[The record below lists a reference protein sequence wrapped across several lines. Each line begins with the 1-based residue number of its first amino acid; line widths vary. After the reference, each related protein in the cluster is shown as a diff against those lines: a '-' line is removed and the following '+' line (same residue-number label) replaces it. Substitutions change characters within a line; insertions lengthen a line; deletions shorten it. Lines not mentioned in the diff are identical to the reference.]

1 MDTQTM
7 VDMKHEFDILTTKYL
22 DEYMKLKTHYSQET
36 TLHAD
41 TVSKIQSENNSL
53 CQKLKSN
60 EQIIHSLEKE
70 IEGYQLREQEL
81 NHTITNIQQTN
92 NETNKFDMLRGQAK
106 EITAKDKEIKRLTK
120 ELEKAKELNSVKQNI
135 SVEIKENVGW
145 SSTSSEAPI
154 MNKTIDDDPISLDS
168 KTNEENPKEEKPQ
181 EDTQKTK
188 ETKETQEKTIDN
200 QKEDDESFYI
210 ITYRKQKYYRDSKNK
225 VYEIMDDEDVGKCIG
240 SWVKQPTGKFKL
252 VKS

>member
-22 DEYMKLKTHYSQET
+22 DEYMKLKTRYCQET
-36 TLHAD
+36 SLHVEEL
-41 TVSKIQSENNSL
+41 TTIQSENKAL
-53 CQKLKSN
+53 CDKLKSN
-60 EQIIHSLEKE
+60 EQTIHSLEKE
-70 IEGYQLREQEL
+70 IERYQLREQEL

-92 NETNKFDMLRGQAK
+92 DETNKFDMLRGQAK
-106 EITAKDKEIKRLTK
+106 EITAKDKEIQRLTK
-120 ELEKAKELNSVKQNI
+120 ELEKVKELNSVKKNI

-145 SSTSSEAPI
+145 SPTSSDAPI
-154 MNKTIDDDPISLDS
+154 MDQTIDNDPISLDS
-168 KTNEENPKEEKPQ
+168 ETINTNKEEKLQ

-188 ETKETQEKTIDN
+188 ETKETQEKTIDT

-252 VKS
+252 VKP